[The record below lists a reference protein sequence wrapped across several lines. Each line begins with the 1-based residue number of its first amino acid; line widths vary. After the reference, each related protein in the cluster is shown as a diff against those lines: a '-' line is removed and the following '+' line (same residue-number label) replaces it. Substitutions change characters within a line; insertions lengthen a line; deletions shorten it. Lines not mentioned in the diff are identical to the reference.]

1 MDEKQLADLINAKV
15 DEEVTKAVAEVKAK
29 AAEDRKVIEEKY
41 AALHS
46 GIAVQVES
54 AKAAQVP
61 EEIKLGRM
69 VKALAIANGNAEKAA
84 WVMDNQFKDFPAA
97 RELKGAFTDA
107 IQGKALNMTVPTEGG
122 FNVPIA
128 YSGRQIEVLYA
139 QTAVMKTGITKLP
152 LNNGNLT
159 VRRMDTAANV
169 AYFGESQS
177 VPKAQAAFGDI
188 NLTGKKLGAKSILT
202 NDLLRSNDIN
212 TDAWVIRDLQR
223 KFNLKI
229 DSTMLYGA
237 GTVYTPK
244 GLDNL
249 IASGNKLGSTSTATT
264 SDIPLQIVVAL
275 NSANVPEEG
284 RVWIMHPQMWG
295 YLSNYK
301 ATTGQFIFRDEMAR
315 GTLFGYPIYQTTQS
329 GYTNTGTYNTSSA
342 DIWLGS
348 WPELIWGDQMSME
361 IVVSKEASYY
371 DSALG
376 ATVSAFDRDETVVR
390 VIGVHDFNIMH
401 DVSFIKFTGKF
412 AAS

>member
-1 MDEKQLADLINAKV
+1 MDEKQLADLITKTV
-15 DEEVTKAVAEVKAK
+15 DEKVAEVKTQQMADREV
-29 AAEDRKVIEEKY
+29 AEKRY
-41 AALHS
+41 AELHG
-46 GIAVQVES
+46 GIAIHGAEKIKTQKE
-54 AKAAQVP
+54 VP

-69 VKALAIANGNAEKAA
+69 VKALALAGGNAEKAA
-84 WVMDNQFKDFPAA
+84 WVMGNQFKDFPGAE
-97 RELKGAFTDA
+97 ELKGVFEDSVN
-107 IQGKALNMTVPTEGG
+107 GKALNMTVPSEGG

-128 YSGRQIEVLYA
+128 YSSRQIEVLYA
-139 QTAVMKTGITKLP
+139 NTAVMKTPITKLP

-159 VRRMDTAANV
+159 VRRMDTAANIS
-169 AYFGESQS
+169 YFGESQK
-177 VPKAQAAFGDI
+177 VPQTAQVFGDI
-188 NLTGKKLGAKSILT
+188 KLTGKKLGAKVILT

-237 GTVYTPK
+237 GTLYTPA
-244 GLDNL
+244 GIDTLM
-249 IASGNKLGSTSTATT
+249 ASANKLGSTSTATT
-264 SDIPLQIVVAL
+264 SDIPLQMVVAL
-275 NSANVPEEG
+275 NSGNVPEES

-301 ATTGQFIFRDEMAR
+301 ATTGQFIFREEMAR

-348 WPELIWGDQMSME
+348 WQEMIWGDQMSME
-361 IVVSKEASYY
+361 IVTSKEASYF
-371 DSALG
+371 DTAANAL
-376 ATVSAFDRDETVVR
+376 VSAFDRDETVVR

-401 DVSFIKFTGKF
+401 DVSFVKFTGKF